1 MCELT
6 DSLSDEKLAQAA
18 KAGDR
23 AAFETL
29 CDRYLPIVYNR
40 LRAKLPFEVVE
51 DVTQQV
57 FVGAVKG
64 LGRYREQSSFRTWI
78 LSIAH
83 HKVVDYYRRNSR
95 QPETT
100 PLDPSVEGVSDGSEA
115 RDAWEDRVM
124 VRIALNHLSDHY
136 QEILLLRFAEGMRF
150 ARIADTL
157 GISLEAAKSRYRR
170 AVAAIAKEME
180 SGCV

>member
-1 MCELT
+1 MCEYT
-6 DSLSDEKLAQAA
+6 DSRSDEELAQAA
-18 KAGDR
+18 QAGDR

-51 DVTQQV
+51 DVAQQV

-64 LGRYREQSSFRTWI
+64 LKHYREQSTFRTWI

-83 HKVVDYYRRNSR
+83 NKVVDYYRRNSR
-95 QPETT
+95 RPETT
-100 PLDPSVEGVSDGSEA
+100 PLDPSAEGATDGSAA
-115 RDAWEDRVM
+115 RDAWEDQVM
-124 VRIALNHLSDHY
+124 VRIALNQLADHY

-150 ARIADTL
+150 NKIADTL

-180 SGCV
+180 TGCV